1 MNSTPP
7 SLCIER
13 PSDDK
18 NAHLWRVDDDDD
30 EDDGDGDGDG
40 DGEGG
45 DAAASSRCVRVFA
58 GHTSHVFCVDL
69 NSPKC
74 NLLATGSAD
83 ETVRLW

>member
-1 MNSTPP
+1 M
-7 SLCIER
+7 ER

-45 DAAASSRCVRVFA
+45 DAAAVVAVRQSLRGA
-58 GHTSHVFCVDL
+58 HVARFLRGPEQPEVQPPRD
-69 NSPKC
+69 
-74 NLLATGSAD
+74 GQ
-83 ETVRLW
+83 RG